1 MTIKEIDKKLSK
13 IKKDIHNIEE
23 ELIYKT
29 TRDKNKRKL
38 TDKKKFIRDWE
49 KLAKEVTAKWDNV
62 SITKEIK
69 YQREKGG

>member
-1 MTIKEIDKKLSK
+1 MTIKEIDKKLLK

-23 ELIYKT
+23 ELIYKS
-29 TRDKNKRKL
+29 TRDKNKRSL

-62 SITKEIK
+62 SITEEMK
-69 YQREKGG
+69 YQRKKGG